1 MSKAETNGSYMKG
14 NKGEE
19 AVALTAGSPG
29 DTSLSLPGSV
39 DGSSRT
45 GPGGA
50 EDELHDG
57 CIVLGKYTNPASRHS

>member
-1 MSKAETNGSYMKG
+1 MSKADTNGSYMKG

-19 AVALTAGSPG
+19 AVALTATSPG

-39 DGSSRT
+39 DGSSRS
-45 GPGGA
+45 GPGEA

-57 CIVLGKYTNPASRHS
+57 CIVLGNDAGRGNR